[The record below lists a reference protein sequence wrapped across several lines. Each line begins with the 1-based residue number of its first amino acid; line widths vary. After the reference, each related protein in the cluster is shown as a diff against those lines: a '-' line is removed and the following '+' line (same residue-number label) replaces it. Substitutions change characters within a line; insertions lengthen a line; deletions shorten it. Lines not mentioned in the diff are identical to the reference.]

1 MTGRDRQ
8 RKLFLQFHN
17 WDKAILVPLAGDAS
31 NRQYFRL
38 TRGPQN
44 QGALLMDAEPE
55 TNGLQDGFLRMADY
69 LTCAGFSVPRIF
81 AADTLTGF
89 ILLEDFGDAL
99 FSKLAATS
107 PDQEVVLYCAAADC
121 LLALHQQPAADGLAV
136 ATPKVLAQMIAPAFD
151 WYGHKTAP
159 NMNDRA
165 KAATIDRLH
174 GLLRL
179 HAPVCSVTV
188 LRDFHAENLIW
199 LSNRQAGAR
208 VGLLDFQDAVIGH
221 PAYDLVSLTRDARRD
236 LGPGVCAQTTER
248 YLAGSM
254 LDREAFL
261 IAAAVLSV
269 QRNLR
274 ILGVFVR
281 LAFVAEKHNYLD
293 LMPRVWGHLMC
304 DLAHPA
310 LVDLAGL
317 ITDSLPP
324 PEAHLLTRL
333 KAACPQPPA
342 H

>member
-1 MTGRDRQ
+1 MIGRDWLRHQ
-8 RKLFLQFHN
+8 FLQSHN
-17 WDKAILVPLAGDAS
+17 WDKAGFVPLTGDAS

-55 TNGLQDGFLRMADY
+55 TSGLQDGFLRMAEY
-69 LTCAGFSVPRIF
+69 LIRAGFSAPRIF

-99 FSKLAATS
+99 FSKLAATN
-107 PDQEVVLYCAAADC
+107 PDREATLYCAAADY
-121 LLALHQQPAADGLAV
+121 LLALHRQPAAAGLAI
-136 ATPKVLAQMIAPAFD
+136 ATPRVLAQMVAPAFD
-151 WYGHKTAP
+151 WYGVRAAP
-159 NMNDRA
+159 DMSHGA
-165 KAATIDRLH
+165 KSATIERLH
-174 GLLRL
+174 DCLSR
-179 HAPVCSVTV
+179 HAPMGSVTV

-199 LSNRQAGAR
+199 LPDRQAAAR

-236 LGPGVCAQTTER
+236 LGPGVSAQTTER
-248 YLAGSM
+248 YLAGST
-254 LDREAFL
+254 LDREVFL
-261 IAAAVLSV
+261 TAAAVLSV

-281 LAFVAEKHNYLD
+281 LAFVAQKPHYLD
-293 LMPRVWGHLMC
+293 LMPRVWGHLMR
-304 DLAHPA
+304 DLAHPV
-310 LVDLAGL
+310 LRNLARV

-324 PEAHLLTRL
+324 PEALLLTAL
-333 KAACPQPPA
+333 KAACPKLPP